1 MGVET
6 ALEAAI
12 NSRLSTTMNQPQL
25 ASEFMMAR
33 PLSEFGRPRPNSSV
47 RGQSRAISQAAA
59 AVVGCQATLA
69 AVSLRA
75 AGTQALLGD
84 VAQLLG
90 LPEVQAGSFS
100 SKSAATPGKIVAT
113 PAAPFWQQQVR

>member
-1 MGVET
+1 MGCEMGFKSS
-6 ALEAAI
+6 I
-12 NSRLSTTMNQPQL
+12 NDGLSTGVDL
-25 ASEFMMAR
+25 VKCSSEFTASFPVR
-33 PLSEFGRPRPNSSV
+33 AFGTPVPNSGG
-47 RGQSRAISQAAA
+47 RGQIRAVSQAAA

-100 SKSAATPGKIVAT
+100 SKSAAALGKIAAT
-113 PAAPFWQQQVR
+113 PAASFWQHQVR